1 MKKTM
6 EKVSILLLSFM
17 LISAFSISS
26 SLPAMKD
33 FFSAYSASQV
43 ELLVSVPSFGVLTM
57 LVLTGFLEKFLH
69 ERAMIIT
76 GLLLLSISGLVP
88 VFVQDYWVIFLAR
101 FGLGLGT
108 GTINAKAI
116 SIISERYQ
124 GRERVQMLGLRGSA
138 EVVGSALLTLVVG
151 QLLAFGWQTSFLI
164 YGFGLV
170 ILAFFLLFV
179 PYKGRAVQRVVVEEK
194 VEMPQRLNCWQSKYS
209 LVLAFIACVI
219 IIINTAISLRLPG
232 MVIDR
237 GLGTAATASL
247 VLSAMQL
254 VGILAGLSFA
264 PLFHLFRKNLLTLAC
279 LGFAFGLLL
288 LALPLNLWFLLG
300 AALVAGFTYSIALTT
315 IFNAMSDRIPPR
327 LLNKATSFVL
337 LGCNLGG
344 ALSSFVLN
352 ALGVI
357 SESFTVIFL
366 IFAAAMLAVAGL
378 AFALKNSIKGE

>member
-26 SLPAMKD
+26 SLPAMKE

-43 ELLVSVPSFGVLTM
+43 DLLISVPSFGVLTM
-57 LVLTGFLEKFLH
+57 LLLTGVVERYLS

-88 VFVQDYWVIFLAR
+88 VFVQDYWVIFLSR
-101 FGLGLGT
+101 FALGLGT

-124 GRERVQMLGLRGSA
+124 GKERVQTLGLRGSA
-138 EVVGSALLTLVVG
+138 EVVGSAILTLAVG
-151 QLLAFGWQTSFLI
+151 QLLAYGWQASFLV

-179 PYKGRAVQRVVVEEK
+179 PYKNAGKQEELEVNEHK
-194 VEMPQRLNCWQSKYS
+194 DRERLTSWQSKYS
-209 LVLAFIACVI
+209 LVLAFIACVVI
-219 IIINTAISLRLPG
+219 CVNTAISLRVPG
-232 MVIDR
+232 FVIEQ
-237 GLGTAATASL
+237 GFGTAATASL
-247 VLSAMQL
+247 VLSLMQL

-264 PLFHLFRKNLLTLAC
+264 PLFHVFRKNLLTLAC
-279 LGFAFGLLL
+279 LGFAGGQVL
-288 LALPLNLWFLLG
+288 LAVSMNLWFLTF

-315 IFNAMSDRIPPR
+315 IFNAMSDRIPAS
-327 LLNKATSFVL
+327 LLNKATSYVL

-344 ALSSFVLN
+344 ALSSFVVN
-352 ALGVI
+352 ALGMV
-357 SESFTVIFL
+357 SESFMVIFL
-366 IFAAAMLAVAGL
+366 IFAVAMLAVSGL

>member
-1 MKKTM
+1 MKKIM

-26 SLPAMKD
+26 SLPAMKE

-43 ELLVSVPSFGVLTM
+43 DLLVSVPSFGVLTM
-57 LVLTGFLEKFLH
+57 LVLTGFLEKYLS

-88 VFVQDYWVIFLAR
+88 VFVQDYWLIFLSR

-108 GTINAKAI
+108 GAINAKAI

-124 GRERVQMLGLRGSA
+124 GRERVQTLGLRGSA
-138 EVVGSALLTLVVG
+138 EVVGSAILTLAVG
-151 QLLAFGWQTSFLI
+151 QLLAFGWQASFLI
-164 YGFGLV
+164 YGFGLL
-170 ILAFFLLFV
+170 ILVFFLLFV
-179 PYKGRAVQRVVVEEK
+179 PYKKGAQRVVKEEK
-194 VEMPQRLNCWQSKYS
+194 TEQSLNAWQSKYS

-219 IIINTAISLRLPG
+219 ITINTVISLRVPG
-232 MVIDR
+232 MVIDQ

-264 PLFHLFRKNLLTLAC
+264 PLFHVFGKNLLTWAC
-279 LGFAFGLLL
+279 LGFALGLLL
-288 LALPLNLWFLLG
+288 LAFPLNIWFLLS
-300 AALVAGFTYSIALTT
+300 ASLVAGFTYSIALTT
-315 IFNAMSDRIPPR
+315 IFNAMSDRIPGN
-327 LLNKATSFVL
+327 LLNKATSYVL

-344 ALSSFVLN
+344 AISSFVVN
-352 ALGVI
+352 ALGMI
-357 SESFTVIFL
+357 SSSFTVLFVL
-366 IFAAAMLAVAGL
+366 FAVAMLAVAGL
-378 AFALKNSIKGE
+378 AFALKSRIKGE

>member
-33 FFSAYSASQV
+33 FFSAYTASQV

-57 LVLTGFLEKFLH
+57 LVLTGFLEKFLP
-69 ERAMIIT
+69 ERVMIIT

-101 FGLGLGT
+101 FALGLGT

-124 GRERVQMLGLRGSA
+124 GRERVQTLGLRGSA
-138 EVVGSALLTLVVG
+138 EVVGSAILTLIVG
-151 QLLAFGWQTSFLI
+151 QLLAFGWQASFLI

-170 ILAFFLLFV
+170 ILVFFLLFV
-179 PYKGRAVQRVVVEEK
+179 PYKGQEQRTEVKEK
-194 VEMPQRLNCWQSKYS
+194 QEVPQRLNRWQSKYS

-237 GLGTAATASL
+237 GLGTAATVSL
-247 VLSAMQL
+247 VLSVLQL

-279 LGFAFGLLL
+279 LGFAVGLAL
-288 LALPLNLWFLLG
+288 LALPLPLWFLFF

-344 ALSSFVLN
+344 ALSPFVLN
-352 ALGVI
+352 ALGLI

-366 IFAAAMLAVAGL
+366 VFAVAMLAVAGL